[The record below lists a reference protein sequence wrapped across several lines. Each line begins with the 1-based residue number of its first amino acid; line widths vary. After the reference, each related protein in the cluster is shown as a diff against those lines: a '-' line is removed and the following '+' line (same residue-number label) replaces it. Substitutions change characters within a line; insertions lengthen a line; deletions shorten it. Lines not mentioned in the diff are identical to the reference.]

1 VITAERIEIVG
12 GVECVSRHGV
22 DRELLRMRRSVE
34 CLPSDLRGKLLSY
47 FCDSKVGDAYLLTV
61 SEEDA
66 ASEIAQYLSPLRASF
81 IAFECRGKR
90 VLEWVS

>member
-1 VITAERIEIVG
+1 
-12 GVECVSRHGV
+12 
-22 DRELLRMRRSVE
+22 VE

-66 ASEIAQYLSPLRASF
+66 APEIAQYLSPLRASF
-81 IAFECRGKR
+81 IAFEHRGRR
-90 VLEWVS
+90 VLEWARSYGWFEPHDAHALRSRSSASRTAQM